1 MASVLVLRVYEGI
14 RKTGNLVSM
23 ICIWMLIISNL
34 KKIILCKQTSAFTI
48 LGQCVIFFFLQC
60 WKKTRFNKLCKYWF
74 SLISDVAS
82 MFKYMYMSLLLCVYA
97 LHIFRTLL
105 ITFDIIW
112 NKPFRHVTMQDMHVY
127 NCIKIFVKSILL
139 YPF

>member
-34 KKIILCKQTSAFTI
+34 KKIILFI
-48 LGQCVIFFFLQC
+48 LFYDFRSMCDFFFLLQC

-82 MFKYMYMSLLLCVYA
+82 MFKYMYMSLLYCVYA

-105 ITFDIIW
+105 ITFDMVSSETNHLDMLLCKIPNF
-112 NKPFRHVTMQDMHVY
+112 NKH
-127 NCIKIFVKSILL
+127 
-139 YPF
+139 